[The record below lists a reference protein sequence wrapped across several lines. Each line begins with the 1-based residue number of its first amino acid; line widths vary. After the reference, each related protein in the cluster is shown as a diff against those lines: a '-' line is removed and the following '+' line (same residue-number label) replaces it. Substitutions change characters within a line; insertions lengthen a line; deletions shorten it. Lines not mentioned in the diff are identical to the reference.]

1 MSLDFIAGC
10 VGGVAGVFVGHPLD
24 TVKVNLQTQST
35 INPKYTGTLD
45 CIKSLMVK
53 EGIRGVYRGVSSP
66 IAGLAAIN
74 AIVFGVYGNVKKN
87 MANPNSLSSH
97 AIAGAT
103 AGFLTSF
110 ITSPMELVKSRIQ
123 VAGTKAGKNPLNCLV
138 KIYTRK
144 KLRGVFQGLGIT
156 IGREVPAF
164 TTYFVTYE
172 LLARTEEGKIASPA
186 QILFAGGMAGVVSWV
201 VPYPVDVIKSIIQVD
216 GITSQKY
223 TGYYDCIKKTVNSQG
238 YLSLY
243 RGLTPTIIRAF
254 PVNAVTFFVVTWT
267 IRLSDIKFKL
277 PENLHF
283 LSMNRYMDVI
293 AEERI

>member
-24 TVKVNLQTQST
+24 TVKVNLQTQSAKK
-35 INPKYTGTLD
+35 PKYTGTLD

-53 EGIRGVYRGVSSP
+53 EGIKGLYRGVTSP
-66 IAGLAAIN
+66 VAGLAALN
-74 AIVFGVYGNVKKN
+74 AIVFGVYGNVQKN
-87 MANPNSLSSH
+87 MVNPDSLLSH
-97 AIAGAT
+97 AIAGAS
-103 AGFLTSF
+103 AGLLTSF
-110 ITSPMELVKSRIQ
+110 ITSPMELVKSRMQ
-123 VAGTKAGKNPLNCLV
+123 VAGTQAGKNPLDCLI
-138 KIYTRK
+138 KIYTK
-144 KLRGVFQGLGIT
+144 KRLRGVFHGLGIT

-164 TTYFVTYE
+164 TTYFITYE
-172 LLARTEEGKIASPA
+172 LLTQTEEGKIASSA

-201 VPYPVDVIKSIIQVD
+201 IPYPVDVIKSLIQVD

-223 TGYYDCIKKTVNSQG
+223 TGYYDCMKKTVSSQG

-243 RGLTPTIIRAF
+243 RGLTPTVIRAF

-267 IRLSDIKFKL
+267 IRLSEMKFKT

-283 LSMNRYMDVI
+283 LSMNMDVI